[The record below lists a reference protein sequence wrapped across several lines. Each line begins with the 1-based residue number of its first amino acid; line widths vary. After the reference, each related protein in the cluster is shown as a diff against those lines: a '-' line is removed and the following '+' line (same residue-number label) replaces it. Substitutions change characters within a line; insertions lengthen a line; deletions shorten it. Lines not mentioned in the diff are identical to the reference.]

1 MDNPLY
7 NLQSNYLKLIIFT
20 IQFLGC
26 FQMIV
31 PIEIAALHCHVRQT
45 ASSGSW
51 VFSGVVGA
59 SPRVWQK
66 RPEIM
71 VELVGFDGIFMDN
84 PLFI

>member
-7 NLQSNYLKLIIFT
+7 NLQSNYQVYYFYYPIPR
-20 IQFLGC
+20 
-26 FQMIV
+26 MIV

-59 SPRVWQK
+59 SPRVRQK
-66 RPEIM
+66 RPEMMGI
-71 VELVGFDGIFMDN
+71 DGI
-84 PLFI
+84 